1 MSMATARNG
10 TSLTAGVSPPVPV
23 TRSWR
28 SGRLPW
34 RGTAG
39 VIAALAVWEVLA
51 ELHAVSPQYLPTVQ
65 ATASA
70 LIGNAGSLASA
81 AGSTL
86 AAAVTGAVVA
96 GLAGAIAGLLT
107 GYYRVLSDL
116 TEWIVRA
123 FRSIPSLAFI
133 PVAILFFGLTSTM
146 ITYLVAI
153 ACFWP
158 VLVNARY
165 AAGSLPR
172 EYRDTAAALHLSA
185 PRFLVLVM
193 LPACAP
199 SIVSGLKTSL
209 GISLVAAV
217 SAELIVGNGGLGGLA
232 TTAQQTG
239 SIGLVYAVIV
249 LGGWLG
255 WAITRLLAA
264 AEARA
269 LRWNYRTTGRR

>member
-1 MSMATARNG
+1 MSMVTARNG
-10 TSLTAGVSPPVPV
+10 TPPVAGASAAPGSR
-23 TRSWR
+23 TPR

-34 RGTAG
+34 RGLVG

-51 ELHAVSPQYLPTVQ
+51 EVHAVSPLYLPTVQ

-70 LIGNAGSLASA
+70 LGGNAGSLASA
-81 AGSTL
+81 AGATL
-86 AAAVTGAVVA
+86 VSALVGAVVA
-96 GLAGAIAGLLT
+96 GLAGAILGLVT
-107 GYYRVLSDL
+107 GYYRVLSEL
-116 TEWIVRA
+116 TEWIIRW

-133 PVAILFFGLTSTM
+133 PVAILFFGLTRTM
-146 ITYLVAI
+146 ITYLVGI
-153 ACFWP
+153 ACLWP
-158 VLVNARY
+158 VLVNTRY
-165 AAGSLPR
+165 AARGLPR
-172 EYRDTAAALHLSA
+172 EYRDTATVLHLSV
-185 PRFLVLVM
+185 PRFLALVM

-232 TTAQQTG
+232 TSAQQDG

-255 WAITRLLAA
+255 WAITRLLAVL
-264 AEARA
+264 ESRA
-269 LRWNYRTTGRR
+269 LRWNYRTAGNR